1 MKALAQNMAST
12 SRTTRW
18 QRVAAVVAAA
28 FWGLFFY
35 GLIDLLAFLQGEEFH
50 ASLLL
55 STGWGLLYVFLVAA
69 PLCALAFGR
78 GDGGSSVAAE
88 LAAVAVGSAVEILVR
103 MPQEITG
110 KPATEWRCT
119 GHVVRL
125 EPVETPRGNVGVGV
139 EFDCYEILRS
149 KTASSI

>member
-1 MKALAQNMAST
+1 MAST

-88 LAAVAVGSAVEILVR
+88 LAAVAVGSAVGALIGLSL
-103 MPQEITG
+103 P
-110 KPATEWRCT
+110 
-119 GHVVRL
+119 HL
-125 EPVETPRGNVGVGV
+125 
-139 EFDCYEILRS
+139 
-149 KTASSI
+149 